1 MKKALIALASVALM
15 LLAAC
20 SSPQPRTIENPSIA
34 ATNGNTI
41 DVTKVELNDSAT
53 VLTIHAQF
61 RPGWWIQLAPESHI
75 VADGKDY
82 AIVNAEGIE
91 LGQQF
96 TMPESGEA
104 DFTLTFA
111 PVPLDTKSI
120 DFTEGTPE
128 GWTLYGIDVTGNPA
142 AAPLYPAALPKE
154 ARDIDLTNVD
164 IEPVLEVA
172 PTELRIHVPAWR
184 PEYGKTATVYLQ
196 NMNESSKV
204 DVEPDANG
212 EGTVTPILYGPTS
225 VSFSGGD
232 IKSLSS
238 ENVLVAPGVATDIYV
253 APEFFSDFILNQR
266 DPENFKPTTSY
277 LYDNGHYAAL
287 NRAKSNMEGYGMD
300 INFDWH
306 MNGDQFTAALIEARD
321 NAKAKI
327 AASNLPEGAKQYACE
342 IIDVEAL
349 DNMENA
355 WGILANKYYR
365 EKGEDGIRDSVKI
378 EFSPENYA
386 SVAKGFDTTKK
397 SYLLQ
402 PWVISTFTPNPRVGL
417 NWADYGITGGIF
429 SDIPTYSK
437 AYGRAK
443 AAKLDAADIARL
455 ENLSDP
461 FYAKAAKTLNDEST
475 KLYEVVKQKTTAN
488 PDVPADQLFDAIVA
502 PHKGKVVLVD
512 LWNTWCGPCRNALK
526 ANEPLKTGELADDDI
541 VWIYIADESS
551 DVNDY
556 IAMLPN
562 IKGEHHMVSPE
573 QIAAIRSRFNVDGI
587 PFYILV
593 DRNGKAVGHPDFRNH
608 SKLVEG
614 IKGAL

>member
-1 MKKALIALASVALM
+1 M
-15 LLAAC
+15 
-20 SSPQPRTIENPSIA
+20 
-34 ATNGNTI
+34 
-41 DVTKVELNDSAT
+41 
-53 VLTIHAQF
+53 
-61 RPGWWIQLAPESHI
+61 
-75 VADGKDY
+75 
-82 AIVNAEGIE
+82 
-91 LGQQF
+91 
-96 TMPESGEA
+96 
-104 DFTLTFA
+104 
-111 PVPLDTKSI
+111 
-120 DFTEGTPE
+120 
-128 GWTLYGIDVTGNPA
+128 
-142 AAPLYPAALPKE
+142 
-154 ARDIDLTNVD
+154 
-164 IEPVLEVA
+164 
-172 PTELRIHVPAWR
+172 
-184 PEYGKTATVYLQ
+184 
-196 NMNESSKV
+196 
-204 DVEPDANG
+204 
-212 EGTVTPILYGPTS
+212 
-225 VSFSGGD
+225 
-232 IKSLSS
+232 
-238 ENVLVAPGVATDIYV
+238 
-253 APEFFSDFILNQR
+253 
-266 DPENFKPTTSY
+266 
-277 LYDNGHYAAL
+277 
-287 NRAKSNMEGYGMD
+287 
-300 INFDWH
+300 
-306 MNGDQFTAALIEARD
+306 
-321 NAKAKI
+321 
-327 AASNLPEGAKQYACE
+327 
-342 IIDVEAL
+342 
-349 DNMENA
+349 
-355 WGILANKYYR
+355 
-365 EKGEDGIRDSVKI
+365 KI